1 MTIRPRNGSRRPPP
15 ARRGRRL
22 VPSDSL
28 DSDGPRPTEHTMPS
42 PRPKWMRTTNGWRWG
57 RYQIERL
64 APRMWV
70 LTQLGNDP
78 QSTPTIVTTA
88 ASLRALKHMAEWRE
102 ARYTR
107 RRVMWMHGLVAL
119 VAAVGLGAVTFLPP
133 PGRDRVDPRPA
144 VRDASFRGDRCRGGH
159 QRRLG
164 TSQAHISVT
173 HGVVTV

>member
-1 MTIRPRNGSRRPPP
+1 
-15 ARRGRRL
+15 
-22 VPSDSL
+22 
-28 DSDGPRPTEHTMPS
+28 MPS

-119 VAAVGLGAVTFLPP
+119 VAAVGLGAVTFLPS
-133 PGRDRVDPRPA
+133 PA
-144 VRDASFRGDRCRGGH
+144 EIVSTLALLFVMLRSVAIVVVAATNGAWAQVRH
-159 QRRLG
+159 TYQ
-164 TSQAHISVT
+164 
-173 HGVVTV
+173 